1 MKNYLLIMTVI
12 LAVAMGS
19 CNEPTERKLQKVDIK
34 EITDNT
40 VKLFNDDWGVVTAGD
55 GETFN
60 PMTISWGGLGVLW
73 GYPVATIYIRN
84 TRYTYQF
91 LEDGNYFTICVFDEN
106 YRETTRYWG
115 TVSGRDEDKI
125 QKSKLTP
132 VKTDLGNLYFEEAR
146 LVFECEKIYTDELT
160 KDKILDEKA
169 QGFYEEDYHVM
180 FVGKIINVW
189 EKK

>member
-106 YRETTRYWG
+106 YRETTQYWG

-146 LVFECEKIYTDELT
+146 LVIECEKIYADELS

-169 QGFYEEDYHVM
+169 QGFYAEDYHVM